1 MKKKSAISVRK
12 AVELAFAES
21 PEKFHAPFFCTAVK
35 IKTGRHYLM
44 DGTILRRLREA
55 RADNPAFNYRCE
67 DATIS
72 LYSKIT
78 PPEAKYGTFSGE
90 AVK

>member
-1 MKKKSAISVRK
+1 MKAKSPITVRR
-12 AVELAFAES
+12 AVEIVYAEM
-21 PEKFHAPFFCTAVK
+21 PEHFHAPFFCTAVK
-35 IKTGRHYLM
+35 ARTGRWALM

-72 LYSKIT
+72 LYAKIT
-78 PPEAKYGTFSGE
+78 PPEAKLATFSGG

>member
-1 MKKKSAISVRK
+1 MKAKSPITVRR
-12 AVELAFAES
+12 AVEIVYAEL
-21 PEKFHAPFFCTAVK
+21 PEHFHAPFFCTAVK
-35 IKTGRHYLM
+35 ARTGRWALM

-72 LYSKIT
+72 LYAKIT
-78 PPEAKYGTFSGE
+78 PPEAKLATFSGG

>member
-1 MKKKSAISVRK
+1 MKQKSPITVRR
-12 AVELAFAES
+12 AVEIVYAEL
-21 PEKFHAPFFCTAVK
+21 PEHFHAPFFCTAVK
-35 IKTGRHYLM
+35 ARTGRWALM

-72 LYSKIT
+72 LYAKIT
-78 PPEAKYGTFSGE
+78 PPEAKLATFSGG

>member
-1 MKKKSAISVRK
+1 MKAKSPITVRR
-12 AVELAFAES
+12 AVEIVYAEL
-21 PEKFHAPFFCTAVK
+21 PDHFHAPFFCTAVK
-35 IKTGRHYLM
+35 AKTGRYYLM

-55 RADNPAFNYRCE
+55 RNDNPAFNYRCE

-72 LYSKIT
+72 LYAKIT
-78 PPEAKYGTFSGE
+78 PPESKYGTFSGE

>member
-1 MKKKSAISVRK
+1 MKKKSPISVRK
-12 AVELAFAES
+12 AVEMAFVEL
-21 PEKFHAPFFCTAVK
+21 PDHFHAPFFCTAVK

-55 RADNPAFNYRCE
+55 RNDNPAFNYKCE

-72 LYSKIT
+72 LYVKIT

-90 AVK
+90 VVK

>member
-1 MKKKSAISVRK
+1 MKAKSPITVRR
-12 AVELAFAES
+12 AVEIVYAEL
-21 PEKFHAPFFCTAVK
+21 PEHFHAPFFCTAVK
-35 IKTGRHYLM
+35 ARTGRWALM

-72 LYSKIT
+72 LYAKIT
-78 PPEAKYGTFSGE
+78 PPEAKLATFSGE